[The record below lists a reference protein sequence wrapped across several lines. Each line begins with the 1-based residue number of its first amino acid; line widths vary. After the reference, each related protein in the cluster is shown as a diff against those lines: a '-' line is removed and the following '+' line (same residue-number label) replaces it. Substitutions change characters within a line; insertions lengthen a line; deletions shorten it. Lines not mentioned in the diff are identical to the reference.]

1 MNKKYILI
9 ISIIGLFFLVL
20 GTSHAVIISCGA
32 TVTLFVNTVPNNSTS
47 ITYPTNISLNI
58 QAKNTNPSY
67 TCSYIV
73 WFTYNNTLYRLGTLS
88 VPASSTKNDTY
99 SMRYSANNKWVY
111 QGIVQGYVDNSGS
124 YSYTNYTTSHYSAK
138 ISKDSPVITIT
149 SIPNVNY
156 TYNGTSL
163 KFLGNISSFKGQLAG
178 KLYINNLNKCSLN
191 CTYSNTSGGV
201 YIAIAN
207 TSGNTNFT
215 SGSARLAKQIYQ
227 RKVSQTL
234 SSSPSFNFVYSGSV
248 PTITDTLNVT
258 LVSKQSNLLAT
269 LDNNSATTGST
280 YSLTTAISSFNFPA
294 LAGKYA
300 QAGVYTYSAIAISN
314 INYSFLAS
322 ATLSGSITQATPSIT
337 LTATRANYTYNGTT
351 ENISGSSS
359 QASGTLYINGISKSS
374 PYKNAT
380 AGTFTAVFNTS
391 GNQNYSSATATAIRK
406 ISQAT
411 LTQSLSSSPSSPFTY
426 SGSVPTITDTL
437 SGTLVSGQSGL
448 SFTLNNNSIS
458 TGSTGSSTL
467 SSSSFSFSALAGK
480 YAAAG
485 SYSYTS
491 TSSGN
496 TNYTI
501 TTGSAFALTINKAT
515 PTITLTATRA
525 NYTYNGTTENITG
538 SATSSGTLYING
550 ISKISP
556 YKNATVG
563 IFSAWYNVSG
573 NINYSSAQSRII
585 RKISI
590 ATPTLSHTTNF
601 GNFTY
606 NGSALIT
613 KNTITSIGNQLIGK
627 AYKNGIFTHATTT
640 SNNTIIVD
648 NATAGLRLGVFNTTG
663 NINYTASSVSFAN
676 IIYQATPSLVH
687 YSYIGNTNN
696 QGNFTYNGTV
706 LRAVNTITSLYNQLI
721 GNTYKNGIFTHAT
734 TTSNNTIIVRN
745 ATAGSRTGVFNTT
758 GNINYTSASIY
769 FAAQI
774 SQATPTMTL
783 VAEQPL
789 GNYTYNGTPMNSSG
803 TISTVSNQLTAKLY
817 RNGIIFGSST
827 TQESTGNNA
836 TAGIRI
842 YIWNTTGNVNYTANS
857 LRLARKITQ
866 ATITQSLSSSPSS
879 PFTYS
884 GSVPT
889 ITDTLSSSTGL
900 ITQSSIS
907 FNLIN
912 NSVTASTG
920 SSTLSSSTFNFVAL
934 PGIYAEA
941 GTYSYTAT
949 SSGNINYTVTTSPA
963 LPITINKATAIVSLS
978 WTRANFTYNGTT
990 DNASGSVTTP
1000 VSGLSGT
1007 LYINGLSKSF
1017 PYKNATAGTFTAVFN
1032 TSGNQNYSSSTA
1044 TAIRKISQATPS
1056 ITFTA
1061 SIANFTYNGTK
1072 ETFTGSVSSLNNQV
1086 SGTLYINSV
1095 SKSSPYGNATAGT
1108 WSGWYNTTVNQ
1119 NYSAAQSHLARTVS
1133 KATLNLGLSATL
1145 SNYTYN
1151 GTTVNF
1157 TTTAFSTVNN
1167 QITATLYRGAISK
1180 GTTTGTSISYKN
1192 ATVGTFIMFL
1202 NGTGNINYSIT
1213 NARIA
1218 RQITQASPTVTL
1230 SASPSSN
1237 YNYNNTGITFTGSV
1251 KSVFSQL
1258 TNGEL
1263 YVAGTST
1270 TVLNP
1275 YTTKASA
1282 GTYSYIYNT
1291 TGNINYTSGQ
1301 SPTVSISILLATP
1314 IISLTATRANYT
1326 YNGTTE
1332 NISGSVTSINNQVS
1346 GTLFINGVSKT
1357 SSYKN
1362 ATAGTWSAW
1371 YNTTAN
1377 QNYSALQS
1385 HLTRQITQA
1394 TLSQTLKA
1402 FPSASFTYSGSVP
1415 TIQDTLSGTLVSGQS
1430 GLSFTLNNN
1439 SIPTGSSGSSTL
1451 LPSAF
1456 NFTTLAGKYAQA
1468 GGYLYTST
1476 SSGNTNYTITTGS
1489 AFALTINKAS
1499 PSITLTATRANY
1511 TYNGT
1516 TENISGSSSQASGTL
1531 YINGVS
1537 KSSPYKNATAGV
1549 WSAWFN
1555 TTANQNY
1562 STGQSHLARQITQ
1575 ATPSIT
1581 LTASIANFTYNGTK
1595 EKFIGSVTVP
1605 SSGVTGLLYTNG
1617 MSKTNPYSNATAG
1630 EYIVVFNT
1638 SGNINYTSASLT
1650 KLRDISRATLSQSL
1664 AAFPSS
1670 TFIYSGSPPT
1680 ITDTLSGTLVSGQSG
1695 LSFTLNNNSILT
1707 GSVSSQSLS
1716 TNKYNFS
1723 TLAGKFAAADYLH
1736 AYTYSATSSG
1746 NINYTVSASSILNV
1760 NITKAPP
1767 TLSLTASL
1775 GNFTYN
1781 GTKENF
1787 TARINTINNQ
1797 VSATLYNNNLNKT
1810 STFTTKYFG
1819 APSANT
1825 YVEVFNTTGNQNYS
1839 SSSIELVRM
1848 ILRAVLSLTQP
1859 DAFYGNFTYNGS
1871 NSAVTSNISASTGRI
1886 VPGQNGLIFILN
1898 NNSEPTTRTIASG
1911 LSSTS
1916 LSFPSTQDK
1925 YAGAGISSL
1934 TISSSG
1940 NANYTVSTSP
1950 VLEEHISKASP
1961 TLSLTAN
1968 LGNFTYNGTKENI
1981 TARVSSLF
1989 NQVSAKLYK
1998 DGVLLNAFNSGAFY
2012 YANASAHAHIFIL
2025 NTSGNT
2031 NYTSSSDYLARQ
2043 IYQATPAL
2051 SLKSFPSQNFTQ
2063 NGTSLQFQ
2071 VGIASLHRQIIGD
2084 LYING
2089 SFVLATSTQF
2099 INYSVGDEV
2108 GNYTAVFST
2117 SGNINYTAYGLTLS
2131 RAILF
2136 ISGLNVYINSI
2147 LNSNV
2152 TVIYSGAKSNFTAA
2166 YTSGG
2171 IFVGLYINNTLIK
2184 ALQHTPAVYLSILP
2198 AGLYKITAFS
2208 NTSGVTNKTF
2218 YEKINKATPTITL
2231 TATRANYTY
2240 NGTTENISGSL
2251 SSINNQLSGQMYVN
2265 SQSQISPY
2273 KNATAG
2279 VFTTIFNTSG
2289 NQNYTAYSSRI
2300 VRSITKATPVL
2311 SISAS
2316 PSINYTQNGTYLVF
2330 EVSISSLRNQI
2341 NGSLYIN
2348 GVYKVSTK
2356 TAHIYNFTNSSGLY
2370 LGVFNTTGDI
2380 NYSAATASL
2389 YRQIIKIFV
2398 NLNLYLNGIENANR
2412 SIIYGTQSNFTATIS
2427 ATGDFVDIYVNDTK
2441 VTLLSSKKTIYLANL
2456 SAGLYKIIAASNG
2469 SSVDNLTYYE
2479 QINKAVPNMT
2489 LAVPAN
2495 FTYNGSYGVESASLN
2510 TINNQLNATLSLN
2523 GTAIAKLPLFSLPLK
2538 IENNQS
2544 APNPSNF
2551 QQELVFNS
2559 YKYKKYEAANLDNI
2573 KFIYPNGTVVPSWLE
2588 TNNSYNSSHTVYWLK
2603 IGSIPANNFITV
2615 YMLFLNKT
2623 INTFNNISTGEA
2635 PQLSLSYAEYD
2646 DGRNVFTFYGD
2657 FHGDALNSTKWDV
2670 ISDGGTYNVSNGLTT
2685 SSTLSNYIYITSRQT
2700 FSYPALFE
2708 WYSGPFTQNA
2718 PFVNAIQF
2726 GFYTVTPAEELY
2738 LGAVDH
2744 IYLNYAVNA
2753 TADVL
2758 SASTIINNNAGS
2770 DLYSVFANGT
2780 KVGLYFNYK
2789 SIMNESSDYLPTNVP
2804 FTAVLNYESGLTTP
2818 TIYWARV
2825 RTYPVNGT
2833 MPNVVIGN
2841 ISTVQ
2846 ELDLQV
2852 QVGIYEYNLTTIGNQ
2867 NYTVLSITKTYQI
2880 YKPASR
2886 GGGILTPTPIVHI
2899 SINYSN
2905 IVGITTNG
2913 SIFSVN
2919 SSQRYGSENSVII
2932 DFSLPIPEGDI
2943 VISFVNKSFQLSGLA
2958 FTTTSSIPSSSITIT
2973 KSYQSSGCYGEIL
2986 RSPLY
2991 FSNITTA
2998 FNESGLV
3005 QNVSYFYSLNI
3016 SQIQNIGLNE
3026 TSVQRYKC
3034 SPQLQGWEPLPTYLL
3049 GTNGSTAYY
3058 KAESD
3063 SFSAYAVAA
3072 GVAIPPNAT
3081 TKLAETGLPNNVV
3094 WNATYGGVTTTV
3106 PAPESIYFSNKAG
3119 IYNLTVYSTKYVT
3132 INGTSACIYTYS
3144 PSSLMPGSNTPLQAG
3159 SSLTVVFSPSV
3170 RCVTLSGTQ
3179 LITQIEN
3186 ESTNTNILLAAALA
3200 GVILVLVIINLIYL
3214 YHFRRKGNRPSRHVE
3229 HKKVIVSRSRVSRQ
3243 AKIKHERRKGISLD

>member
-1 MNKKYILI
+1 
-9 ISIIGLFFLVL
+9 
-20 GTSHAVIISCGA
+20 
-32 TVTLFVNTVPNNSTS
+32 
-47 ITYPTNISLNI
+47 
-58 QAKNTNPSY
+58 
-67 TCSYIV
+67 
-73 WFTYNNTLYRLGTLS
+73 
-88 VPASSTKNDTY
+88 
-99 SMRYSANNKWVY
+99 
-111 QGIVQGYVDNSGS
+111 
-124 YSYTNYTTSHYSAK
+124 
-138 ISKDSPVITIT
+138 
-149 SIPNVNY
+149 
-156 TYNGTSL
+156 
-163 KFLGNISSFKGQLAG
+163 
-178 KLYINNLNKCSLN
+178 
-191 CTYSNTSGGV
+191 
-201 YIAIAN
+201 
-207 TSGNTNFT
+207 
-215 SGSARLAKQIYQ
+215 
-227 RKVSQTL
+227 
-234 SSSPSFNFVYSGSV
+234 
-248 PTITDTLNVT
+248 
-258 LVSKQSNLLAT
+258 
-269 LDNNSATTGST
+269 
-280 YSLTTAISSFNFPA
+280 
-294 LAGKYA
+294 
-300 QAGVYTYSAIAISN
+300 
-314 INYSFLAS
+314 
-322 ATLSGSITQATPSIT
+322 

-359 QASGTLYINGISKSS
+359 QASGTLYINSISKSS

-380 AGTFTAVFNTS
+380 AGMWSAWFNTTANQNYSAAQSHLIRKILQATPNLLLTSHPNVNYTYNGTALRITGNISSVGNQLIGKLYINGVSVGTLNYSYSTSSFNTYIVVINTTGNINYTSYSLRIARQLLTNILLKLFLNGVNGNNSIFYGIQSNFSGRDGNDYTSLWVNGTKVCSLTKNCTFTKSYYGVSLYKVTEGSNTTGVSNVTYYETITKISPTLSLTASLSNFTYNDTSQKLTASIITINNQLTAKEYVNSSTKDYLYTNSVTTTDVYKNATAGTYWEIFNTS
-391 GNQNYSSATATAIRK
+391 GNQNYTGGSLYLATKINKAIPIITLTATRVNYTYNGTTENISGSVSSVNSQVNGILYINGLSKTSSYKNATAGIWSAWFNTTANQNYSAGFSRLIRK
-406 ISQAT
+406 ISQTA
-411 LTQSLSSSPSSPFTY
+411 LTQSLSSSPSSPFAY

-467 SSSSFSFSALAGK
+467 SSSSFSFSA
-480 YAAAG
+480 
-485 SYSYTS
+485 
-491 TSSGN
+491 
-496 TNYTI
+496 
-501 TTGSAFALTINKAT
+501 
-515 PTITLTATRA
+515 
-525 NYTYNGTTENITG
+525 
-538 SATSSGTLYING
+538 
-550 ISKISP
+550 
-556 YKNATVG
+556 
-563 IFSAWYNVSG
+563 
-573 NINYSSAQSRII
+573 
-585 RKISI
+585 
-590 ATPTLSHTTNF
+590 
-601 GNFTY
+601 
-606 NGSALIT
+606 
-613 KNTITSIGNQLIGK
+613 
-627 AYKNGIFTHATTT
+627 
-640 SNNTIIVD
+640 
-648 NATAGLRLGVFNTTG
+648 
-663 NINYTASSVSFAN
+663 
-676 IIYQATPSLVH
+676 
-687 YSYIGNTNN
+687 
-696 QGNFTYNGTV
+696 
-706 LRAVNTITSLYNQLI
+706 
-721 GNTYKNGIFTHAT
+721 
-734 TTSNNTIIVRN
+734 
-745 ATAGSRTGVFNTT
+745 
-758 GNINYTSASIY
+758 
-769 FAAQI
+769 
-774 SQATPTMTL
+774 
-783 VAEQPL
+783 
-789 GNYTYNGTPMNSSG
+789 
-803 TISTVSNQLTAKLY
+803 
-817 RNGIIFGSST
+817 
-827 TQESTGNNA
+827 
-836 TAGIRI
+836 
-842 YIWNTTGNVNYTANS
+842 
-857 LRLARKITQ
+857 
-866 ATITQSLSSSPSS
+866 
-879 PFTYS
+879 
-884 GSVPT
+884 
-889 ITDTLSSSTGL
+889 
-900 ITQSSIS
+900 
-907 FNLIN
+907 
-912 NSVTASTG
+912 
-920 SSTLSSSTFNFVAL
+920 
-934 PGIYAEA
+934 
-941 GTYSYTAT
+941 
-949 SSGNINYTVTTSPA
+949 
-963 LPITINKATAIVSLS
+963 
-978 WTRANFTYNGTT
+978 
-990 DNASGSVTTP
+990 
-1000 VSGLSGT
+1000 
-1007 LYINGLSKSF
+1007 
-1017 PYKNATAGTFTAVFN
+1017 
-1032 TSGNQNYSSSTA
+1032 
-1044 TAIRKISQATPS
+1044 
-1056 ITFTA
+1056 
-1061 SIANFTYNGTK
+1061 
-1072 ETFTGSVSSLNNQV
+1072 
-1086 SGTLYINSV
+1086 
-1095 SKSSPYGNATAGT
+1095 
-1108 WSGWYNTTVNQ
+1108 
-1119 NYSAAQSHLARTVS
+1119 
-1133 KATLNLGLSATL
+1133 
-1145 SNYTYN
+1145 
-1151 GTTVNF
+1151 
-1157 TTTAFSTVNN
+1157 
-1167 QITATLYRGAISK
+1167 
-1180 GTTTGTSISYKN
+1180 
-1192 ATVGTFIMFL
+1192 
-1202 NGTGNINYSIT
+1202 
-1213 NARIA
+1213 
-1218 RQITQASPTVTL
+1218 
-1230 SASPSSN
+1230 
-1237 YNYNNTGITFTGSV
+1237 
-1251 KSVFSQL
+1251 
-1258 TNGEL
+1258 
-1263 YVAGTST
+1263 
-1270 TVLNP
+1270 
-1275 YTTKASA
+1275 
-1282 GTYSYIYNT
+1282 
-1291 TGNINYTSGQ
+1291 
-1301 SPTVSISILLATP
+1301 
-1314 IISLTATRANYT
+1314 
-1326 YNGTTE
+1326 
-1332 NISGSVTSINNQVS
+1332 
-1346 GTLFINGVSKT
+1346 
-1357 SSYKN
+1357 
-1362 ATAGTWSAW
+1362 
-1371 YNTTAN
+1371 
-1377 QNYSALQS
+1377 
-1385 HLTRQITQA
+1385 
-1394 TLSQTLKA
+1394 
-1402 FPSASFTYSGSVP
+1402 
-1415 TIQDTLSGTLVSGQS
+1415 
-1430 GLSFTLNNN
+1430 
-1439 SIPTGSSGSSTL
+1439 
-1451 LPSAF
+1451 
-1456 NFTTLAGKYAQA
+1456 LAGKYAQA